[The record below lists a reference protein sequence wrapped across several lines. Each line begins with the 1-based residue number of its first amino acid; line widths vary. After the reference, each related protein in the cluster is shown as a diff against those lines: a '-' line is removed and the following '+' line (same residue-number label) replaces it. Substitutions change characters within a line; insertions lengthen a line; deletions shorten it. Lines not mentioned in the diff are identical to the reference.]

1 MSTLQTNSHEKAHAE
16 NMGDFIS
23 YIADIENLTPEQR
36 AQDTDISQLD
46 GLQND
51 LGLPTNHIDN
61 TRYLHD
67 DISMKGGNSKGER
80 LPNTKGRYGLVMVN
94 NKGEPVNIAARTPN
108 NDNESPII
116 SDTTQASAY
125 AIGLMSH
132 DSNWW
137 LVTDL
142 SDAVMLYA
150 ALAVNDPNVT
160 VLACLNK
167 SMFDMTLRHFSEV
180 KTIHI
185 MDTAQY
191 KDRLVKRQAGINAI
205 AHITI
210 DSIIS
215 RLNEGDLI
223 GDLITDA
230 DTIELEVLAW
240 GEPEPLASDPSQPT
254 PYPIDAFTG
263 LLKKV
268 VNAVAYYSQVP
279 NAMAGQCVLGA
290 LAHMGQRFIDA
301 PMGHGHQPASLM
313 IIIEGESGSGKSQAM
328 GLTHF
333 KIREYERQQYDIYI
347 KDIKKWDKDKA
358 ATPIKNMQAF
368 LEANP
373 KPKNPVTVFR
383 DATIEPILDKF
394 VSNEMYNASWTT
406 DEAGQFFSGHT
417 MKGDTAGNALSALTT
432 MHSDGEISRLRSQ
445 KNAYAIA
452 KTNAYHVRLTLVLMG
467 QRVVLEGALTDPLMN
482 EQGFLARALISCPE
496 DLRGKRTLDD
506 MQRIKDNPHDN
517 PNLIEYWTRCQNL
530 LTPFLGNIPRGLD
543 SKDSPRI
550 KIQWADDQAEQ
561 VFYQHM
567 QGIENR
573 QAKGKEFEYL
583 KGYASRMAENASRI
597 ASLMA
602 YFEGRETI
610 TTDDITRSFTLVEYS
625 TAERL
630 RYLDATP
637 QGVQNDSEKLSSWL
651 VDKTKHKIP
660 PIINRTDVFNGAPKP
675 MRKNNKVLQ
684 NELDNLESMGHIKQM
699 EDGKKKVIYINP
711 KLFI

>member
-23 YIADIENLTPEQR
+23 YIADLKNATPEQR
-36 AQDTDISQLD
+36 AQDTNISQLD

-67 DISMKGGNSKGER
+67 DISMKGGNSKGEK
-80 LPNTKGRYGLVMVN
+80 LPHTKGRCGLIMVN
-94 NKGEPVNIAARTPN
+94 NKGKPVNIAARTPN

-125 AIGLMSH
+125 AIGSMSH

-185 MDTAQY
+185 IDTAQY
-191 KDRLVKRQAGINAI
+191 KDRLVKRQAGISAI

-210 DSIIS
+210 DSIIN

-240 GEPEPLASDPSQPT
+240 GDPEPLASDPSAPT
-254 PYPIDAFTG
+254 PYPIGAFTG
-263 LLKKV
+263 LLKRV
-268 VNAVAYYSQVP
+268 VEAVAYYSQVP
-279 NAMAGQCVLGA
+279 DAMAGQCVLGA
-290 LAHMGQRFIDA
+290 LAHMGQRFVDA

-333 KIREYERQQYDIYI
+333 KIKEYERQQCKTFAKELDS
-347 KDIKKWDKDKA
+347 WNEEKA
-358 ATPIKNMQAF
+358 ATPIKEMQAF
-368 LEANP
+368 LENNP
-373 KPKNPVTVFR
+373 KPQNPVTVFK

-394 VSNEMYNASWTT
+394 ISGDIHNASWTT

-445 KNAYAIA
+445 KSAYAIA
-452 KTNAYHVRLTLVLMG
+452 KTNAHDVRLTLVLMG

-482 EQGFLARALISCPE
+482 EQGFLARALIACPP
-496 DLRGKRTLDD
+496 DLRGKRVWNDE
-506 MQRIKDNPHDN
+506 QRNNDNPHDN
-517 PNLIEYWTRCQNL
+517 PDLIEYWSRCQNL

-543 SKDSPRI
+543 SKESPRI
-550 KIQWADDQAEQ
+550 KIQWEDCQTRQ
-561 VFYQHM
+561 VFNDLA
-567 QGIENR
+567 QGIEIR

-610 TTDDITRSFTLVEYS
+610 TTDDIKRAFMLVEYS

-651 VDKTKHKIP
+651 VDKTKHKTPAIL
-660 PIINRTDVFNGAPKP
+660 NRTDVYNGAPKP
-675 MRKNNKVLQ
+675 MRKNSKVLQ
-684 NELDNLESMGHIKQM
+684 NELDNLESVGHIKQM
-699 EDGKKKVIYINP
+699 EDGRKKVIYINP